1 MGKVWEMQWRERR
14 WLNDGGSGGCCMN
27 FGSFT
32 DWYGKPLEVFE
43 QSSSVSDI
51 MYTVHLAVVW
61 RLDCSG

>member
-32 DWYGKPLEVFE
+32 DWDGKPLEVFE

-51 MYTVHLAVVW
+51 M
-61 RLDCSG
+61 